1 MSLPK
6 SYNMLVTALEA
17 STEVP
22 QMDIVTAEP
31 FLYEET
37 KLDGRE
43 NPPKDPSELMLASR
57 TD

>member
-6 SYNMLVTALEA
+6 SYNNMLVTALEV

-22 QMDIVTAEP
+22 QMDIVTEP
-31 FLYEET
+31 LLLET

-43 NPPKDPSELMLASR
+43 KPPKDPSELMLASR